1 MSSFFV
7 SKMNDNAVIP
17 TRAKS
22 GDAGMDLTSI
32 DSVIVPARGRT
43 LVDTGI
49 AISLPTDSYARIA
62 PRSGLAVKNGI
73 DVLAGVVDSA
83 YRGSLRVLLF
93 NNSDEPF
100 KVSPGDRIAQLIIE
114 KIYNVDF
121 TEVPY
126 AELTKTERGDGGFG
140 STGV

>member
-7 SKMNDNAVIP
+7 AKMNDNAVIP
-17 TRAKS
+17 TRAKQ

-49 AISLPTDSYARIA
+49 AISLPIDSYARIA

-73 DVLAGVVDSA
+73 DVLAGVVDSS

-100 KVSPGDRIAQLIIE
+100 NVRPGDRIAQLIIE